1 MTTEHSSDT
10 HGNDTRT
17 SHTEVV
23 REQFRIQ
30 SAQFEEQVSG
40 GYNRDIPGWILANLA
55 LTGQESALDVATGTG
70 IMARDLAPRV
80 AQVTG
85 IDVTPEMLAQA
96 RRIAAEAGIANI
108 AFDDGDAAALPY
120 PDDHFDLVISRIA
133 VHHFA
138 DPTVELG
145 EMRRV
150 CKPAGRVAIVDITA
164 SDDATLAATHNRLE
178 RLRDPSHTTAF
189 SVSGLRDLAAR
200 CGLRPAHIAETDAVR
215 DLEEWMELT
224 AAPAAVRQEIRAAFE
239 ADLAGGATTG
249 MQALREDGRA
259 KFVHHWAVLVC
270 EIG

>member
-1 MTTEHSSDT
+1 MTTEHSS
-10 HGNDTRT
+10 
-17 SHTEVV
+17 HTEIV

-40 GYNRDIPGWILANLA
+40 GYNRDIPGWILSNLA
-55 LTGQESALDVATGTG
+55 LTGNELALDVATGTG

-80 AQVTG
+80 AQITG

-96 RRIAAEAGIANI
+96 RQLAANAGIANI
-108 AFDDGDAAALPY
+108 VFDDGDAAALPY
-120 PDDHFDLVISRIA
+120 PDHRFDLVISRIA

-138 DPTVELG
+138 NPEVELG

-150 CKPAGRVAIVDITA
+150 CKPDGRVVIVDITA
-164 SDDATLAATHNRLE
+164 SDDAELAAAHNRLE

-189 SVSGLRDLAAR
+189 AVSGLTNLAER
-200 CGLRPAHIAETDAVR
+200 CGLRAVHTSETDAVR

-224 AAPAAVRQEIRAAFE
+224 AAPDPVRQEVRAAFA
-239 ADLAGGATTG
+239 ADLAGGAPTG
-249 MQALREDGRA
+249 MQAFREEGRL

-270 EIG
+270 EPTDS

>member
-1 MTTEHSSDT
+1 MTTEHS
-10 HGNDTRT
+10 

-40 GYNRDIPGWILANLA
+40 GYNRDIPGWILENLA
-55 LTGQESALDVATGTG
+55 LTGNESALDVATGTG

-96 RRIAAEAGIANI
+96 RRIAADAGIANI
-108 AFDDGDAAALPY
+108 VFDDGDAAALPY
-120 PDDHFDLVISRIA
+120 PDNRFDLVISRIA

-138 DPTVELG
+138 DPRVELG

-150 CKPAGRVAIVDITA
+150 CKPGGRVAIVDITA
-164 SDDATLAATHNRLE
+164 ADDAELAAAHNRLE

-189 SVSGLRDLAAR
+189 AVSGLANLAEG
-200 CGLRPAHIAETDAVR
+200 CGLRVVHTSETDAAR

-224 AAPAAVRQEIRAAFE
+224 AAPDAVRQEVRAAFAAE
-239 ADLAGGATTG
+239 LAGGAPTG
-249 MQALREDGRA
+249 MQAFREAGRI
-259 KFVHHWAVLVC
+259 KFVHHWVALVY
-270 EIG
+270 EPTDS